1 MFRNVFQLPFKI
13 LGIPIQLDVTFLII
27 LPLLAWMIGSDIEGL
42 IAAFQLDID
51 PAPLVSG
58 WMPYLLGL
66 TAAIGLFVSVLI
78 HELGHSIVGQRFG
91 LRIKSITLWILGGMA
106 QFEEIPRDRG
116 KEAIMAIAGPI
127 TSFLLA
133 GLAYLLLQTTP
144 AEFQG
149 TRFIL
154 TYLMYMN
161 LILAIF
167 NMVPA
172 LPLDGG
178 RVFRSL
184 LALRMPYL
192 QATQIAT
199 SLSKFLAV
207 MLGLLGFISF
217 NLWMMLIAFFIY
229 IAVSGESQFATVSAM
244 LRGIRVKDLMTE
256 KVQTVYGN
264 SSVAELI
271 QKMFQQRHLAYPVL
285 DGGGDLS
292 GIVTLQHVRRM
303 KASGGKEEETRVEEI
318 MSKEIG
324 RIRQDESALEAFQKI
339 SANAAERLVVVDAED
354 RLLGIISKSDLIRA
368 IQVRMV
374 GMSLDEL
381 RDFDESPEAR

>member
-13 LGIPIQLDVTFLII
+13 LGIPIQLDVTFLIV

-42 IAAFQLDID
+42 IRAFQLDID
-51 PAPLVSG
+51 PEPLVTG
-58 WMPYLLGL
+58 WMPYLLGF
-66 TAAIGLFVSVLI
+66 TSAVGLFVSVLI
-78 HELGHSIVGQRFG
+78 HELGHSVVGQRFG

-133 GLAYLLLQTTP
+133 GLAYLLLQGTP
-144 AEFQG
+144 HEFQG
-149 TRFIL
+149 TRFIW
-154 TYLMYMN
+154 TYLMFMN
-161 LILAIF
+161 LVLAIF

-178 RVFRSL
+178 RVLRSL

-207 MLGLLGFISF
+207 MLGLLGFLSF

-256 KVQTVYGN
+256 GVRTVYGN
-264 SSVAELI
+264 SSVADLI
-271 QKMFQQRHLAYPVL
+271 QKMFQERHLAYPVL
-285 DGGGDLS
+285 DGGGRLS

-303 KASGGKEEETRVEEI
+303 KASGRSEEEARVEEI
-318 MSKEIG
+318 MSREIG

-374 GMSLDEL
+374 GMSLEEI
-381 RDFDESPEAR
+381 RASDESPTGR